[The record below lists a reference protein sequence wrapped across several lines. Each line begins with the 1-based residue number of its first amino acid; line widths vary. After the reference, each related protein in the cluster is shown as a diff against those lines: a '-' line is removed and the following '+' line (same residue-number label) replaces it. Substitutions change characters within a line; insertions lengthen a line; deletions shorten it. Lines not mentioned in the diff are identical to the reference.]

1 MPAHISCLPL
11 SFSPVRL
18 IITRQKTSN
27 MASIMNKANKLRT
40 ALNTGS
46 GLSFG
51 AWQML
56 PGSHL
61 SRVMSRCGF
70 DWILVDCEHGNIA
83 DADMHESVSAIAS
96 TGVSPIV
103 RIPANEGWMV
113 KRVLDAGA
121 HGVLVPLLY
130 TVEDARRLVQTAKFP
145 PQGQRGFGSPF
156 SMGAFDVQGNLSQ
169 LEYLQNANNNLITA
183 VQIET
188 KEALE
193 NVSPSIRGAS
203 RKS

>member
-1 MPAHISCLPL
+1 
-11 SFSPVRL
+11 
-18 IITRQKTSN
+18 
-27 MASIMNKANKLRT
+27 
-40 ALNTGS
+40 
-46 GLSFG
+46 
-51 AWQML
+51 ML

-83 DADMHESVSAIAS
+83 DAEMHESVSAIAS

-103 RIPANEGWMV
+103 RIPGNEGWMV

-130 TVEDARRLVQTAKFP
+130 TADDARRLVQTAKFP

-169 LEYLQNANNNLITA
+169 LEYLQNANDNLITA

-193 NVSPSIRGAS
+193 NVREPTPSVS
-203 RKS
+203 SNS

>member
-1 MPAHISCLPL
+1 
-11 SFSPVRL
+11 
-18 IITRQKTSN
+18 

-40 ALNTGS
+40 ALHTGS
-46 GLSFG
+46 GLSLG

-61 SRVMSRCGF
+61 SRVMARCGF

-83 DADMHESVSAIAS
+83 DADMHQSVAAIAS
-96 TGVSPIV
+96 TGTSPIV
-103 RIPANEGWMV
+103 RIAANEGWMV

-130 TVEDARRLVQTAKFP
+130 TADDARRLVQTAKFP

-193 NVSPSIRGAS
+193 NVRIGCELPRAIADR
-203 RKS
+203 R

>member
-1 MPAHISCLPL
+1 
-11 SFSPVRL
+11 
-18 IITRQKTSN
+18 

-130 TVEDARRLVQTAKFP
+130 TADDARRLVQTAKFP

-193 NVSPSIRGAS
+193 NVRQPLRGD
-203 RKS
+203 

>member
-1 MPAHISCLPL
+1 MLLLLLFAIANLE
-11 SFSPVRL
+11 FDF
-18 IITRQKTSN
+18 TRNTAT

-40 ALNTGS
+40 ALHTGA
-46 GLSFG
+46 GLTLG

-61 SRVMSRCGF
+61 SRVMARCGF

-83 DADMHESVSAIAS
+83 DADMHESVAAIAS
-96 TGVSPIV
+96 TGTSPIV
-103 RIPANEGWMV
+103 RIAANEGWMV

-130 TVEDARRLVQTAKFP
+130 TADDARRLVQTAKFP

-193 NVSPSIRGAS
+193 NVRTDCELLRAIANRH
-203 RKS
+203 

>member
-1 MPAHISCLPL
+1 MIHSFVFSCSSYHFLLLPNL
-11 SFSPVRL
+11 EFDF
-18 IITRQKTSN
+18 TRNTAI

-40 ALNTGS
+40 ALHTGS
-46 GLSFG
+46 GLSLG

-61 SRVMSRCGF
+61 SRVMARCGF

-83 DADMHESVSAIAS
+83 DADMHQSVAAIAS
-96 TGVSPIV
+96 TGTSPIV
-103 RIPANEGWMV
+103 RIAANEGWMV

-130 TVEDARRLVQTAKFP
+130 TADDARRLVQTAKFP

-193 NVSPSIRGAS
+193 NVRTDC
-203 RKS
+203 